1 MRLFWQ
7 KKISIQSSVIKSWS
21 NLISLAF
28 PSKSTWLKKKWYF
41 WYQRPLWAFKM
52 LCSLETY
59 FLASYLWVK
68 SMHFPCLVPSKQS
81 RRANTTIEKKIFPK
95 RKWKVLESH
104 LFGFWHPKK
113 RNHICSSKKG
123 RPEKDIFTVSLQLFA
138 GDLQTQNGQ
147 EELQRGLFLGSWT
160 PSRMDNHALNLC
172 IYRPLSGKIQ

>member
-28 PSKSTWLKKKWYF
+28 SSKSTRLKNFCYY
-41 WYQRPLWAFKM
+41 WYQRPLWPFKM
-52 LCSLETY
+52 LCFSLETY

-81 RRANTTIEKKIFPK
+81 RRANTTIEKKIFSK

-113 RNHICSSKKG
+113 RNHICSSKKKKT
-123 RPEKDIFTVSLQLFA
+123 RERYIYSLFA
-138 GDLQTQNGQ
+138 TFYW
-147 EELQRGLFLGSWT
+147 GLADTKWAGGTLKGIVFG
-160 PSRMDNHALNLC
+160 
-172 IYRPLSGKIQ
+172 